1 MDMTVNIRRW
11 WSSREMWNY
20 IAGLA
25 LVITPIAANQV
36 GNLGLSPVA
45 LLTWTVVINIVSYSA
60 GMYLKTTGKTVI
72 ANKAQ
77 VEDARAVVAEPGNPE
92 NTTTVKVNA

>member
-1 MDMTVNIRRW
+1 MNLTVTVKRW
-11 WSSREMWNY
+11 FSSKEMWNY

-60 GMYLKTTGKTVI
+60 GMYLKTTSKTVV
-72 ANKAQ
+72 ANKET
-77 VEDARAVVAEPGNPE
+77 VEDAKAVVAAPGNPQ
-92 NTTTVKVNA
+92 NVTTVKVNA